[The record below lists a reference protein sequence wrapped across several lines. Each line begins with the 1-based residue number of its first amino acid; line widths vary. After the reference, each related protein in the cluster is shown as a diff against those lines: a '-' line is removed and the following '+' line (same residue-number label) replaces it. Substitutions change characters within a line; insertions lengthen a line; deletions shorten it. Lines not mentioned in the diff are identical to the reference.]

1 VSITS
6 VQSPQT
12 VVSRPAPYPRILITG
27 IVFGVLAA
35 IPVSVLYWI
44 LRLLGVPFEAQQTFG
59 SSDAPVTLIG
69 WWQVVMACVV
79 AGLLAAVVAGVF
91 RTLVSGPRIAAI
103 ALAAI
108 TLASCA
114 GVVMQPATVPWSTRL
129 SLIVLHLLVG
139 GILTWSLARSITS
152 EDPPPGVV
160 AELDARH
167 PGAGQR

>member
-6 VQSPQT
+6 VQSSPT

-27 IVFGVLAA
+27 LVFGVIAA
-35 IPVSVLYWI
+35 IASSVVYWI
-44 LRLLGVPFEAQQTFG
+44 LRLLGVPFEVQQTFG
-59 SSDAPVTLIG
+59 ASQAPITLIG
-69 WWQVVMACVV
+69 WWQVVLACVV
-79 AGLLAAVVAGVF
+79 AGLLAAVVAGLF
-91 RTLVSGPRIAAI
+91 RTLVSGPRVAAI

-114 GVVMQPATVPWSTRL
+114 GVVMQPAAVAWSTRL

-152 EDPPPGVV
+152 EDPPAGVV